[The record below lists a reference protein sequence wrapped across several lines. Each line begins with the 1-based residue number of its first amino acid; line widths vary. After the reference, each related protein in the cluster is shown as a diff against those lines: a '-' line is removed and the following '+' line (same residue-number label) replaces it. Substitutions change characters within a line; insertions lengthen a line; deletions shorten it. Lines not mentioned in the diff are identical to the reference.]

1 MWYLRLKEQ
10 LGRESEV
17 QKFIGVLFLLACS
30 TAHAGL
36 ESLNPLS
43 WFTPKDASNYATKM
57 AATIKDTPACQRFK
71 DEIMAHAKGSPT
83 DGKTVGPIVE
93 AKRKATEA
101 GCAK

>member
-1 MWYLRLKEQ
+1 MK
-10 LGRESEV
+10 LGFV
-17 QKFIGVLFLLACS
+17 ATLFLVCVS
-30 TAHAGL
+30 SAHAGL

-43 WFTPKDASNYATKM
+43 WLAPKDASNYASKM
-57 AATIKDTPACQRFK
+57 AATIQDRPECQKFK
-71 DEIMAHAKGSPT
+71 DAIMAHAKGSPT